1 MSNYNYNFHNI
12 FKISTATR
20 LQRLTKERLRMFLE
34 MEEPQKDFKLPALN
48 TAPQNRVGGT
58 GITFSLSEGLQWK
71 VRELSIYTRLFHR
84 LIAHPL
90 KKRRQSLV

>member
-1 MSNYNYNFHNI
+1 
-12 FKISTATR
+12 
-20 LQRLTKERLRMFLE
+20 MFLE

-84 LIAHPL
+84 LMAHSL
-90 KKRRQSLV
+90 KKIQPIYIRNIVDSRDLIFFN

>member
-1 MSNYNYNFHNI
+1 
-12 FKISTATR
+12 
-20 LQRLTKERLRMFLE
+20 

-71 VRELSIYTRLFHR
+71 VREQSKYTMHRLFQKFM
-84 LIAHPL
+84 AHPL
-90 KKRRQSLV
+90 KKISIVWLESLELSDVIFFK